1 MHPQMCRPCLVS
13 GCLCRSLTLSTIE
26 HGLRHS
32 NILLLHSYCHLT
44 CNIKPVVFDEH
55 WILSR
60 LSAILELKTGNFEA
74 EEGSFYVID
83 LQFYVIEQMIAIEIG
98 IFIHPSRIYYQY
110 KRGQW
115 ISSGDCKQSK
125 EPPSKNYISYEQAK
139 TWDLKH

>member
-1 MHPQMCRPCLVS
+1 M
-13 GCLCRSLTLSTIE
+13 
-26 HGLRHS
+26 
-32 NILLLHSYCHLT
+32 
-44 CNIKPVVFDEH
+44 FDEH

-125 EPPSKNYISYEQAK
+125 EPPSLNYISYEQVK
-139 TWDLKH
+139 TWDLKHYTVWTDRLVRAGKNVWSSIGDGLFL